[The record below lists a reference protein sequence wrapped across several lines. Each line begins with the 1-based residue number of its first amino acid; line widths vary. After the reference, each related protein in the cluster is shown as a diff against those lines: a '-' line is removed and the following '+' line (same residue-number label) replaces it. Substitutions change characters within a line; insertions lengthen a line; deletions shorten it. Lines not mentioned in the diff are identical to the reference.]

1 MSFINFMSEIFASRN
16 VREFRERASN
26 SRN

>member
-1 MSFINFMSEIFASRN
+1 VFISTLMSEIFASRN
-16 VREFRERASN
+16 VREIREWASN